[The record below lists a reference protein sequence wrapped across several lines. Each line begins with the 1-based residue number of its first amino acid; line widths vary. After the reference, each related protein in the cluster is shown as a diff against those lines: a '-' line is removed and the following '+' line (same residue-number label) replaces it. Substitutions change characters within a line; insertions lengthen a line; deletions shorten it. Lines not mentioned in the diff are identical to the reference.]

1 LGNLF
6 QKYRK
11 FRAHNKY
18 SYPGLFMVLGGSK
31 ALLQI
36 GVVFVGAWFAVS
48 LMTSELKEKENELAQ
63 NSNVAD
69 ESSKLT
75 GLADDSQAQA
85 EVTATAATQ
94 ATNPIRK
101 SHTKI
106 PAAKAGVYNADWLL
120 KQDGGS
126 YVVQLA
132 SSIEKPDLY
141 QKAFDLSETHPA
153 VVFPFKKTRSN
164 QLMYGYAIGM
174 YDTVRE
180 ARAGIKQLSGNAVAE
195 GVWIRPVGEI
205 QKQIVNTRK

>member
-1 LGNLF
+1 VRTTSILIRVCLWF
-6 QKYRK
+6 LV
-11 FRAHNKY
+11 A
-18 SYPGLFMVLGGSK
+18 
-31 ALLQI
+31 
-36 GVVFVGAWFAVS
+36 VGAWFAVS
-48 LMTSELKEKENELAQ
+48 LMTSGLKEKENELAQ

-85 EVTATAATQ
+85 EITAATATQ

-153 VVFPFKKTRSN
+153 VVFPFKMTRSN

-180 ARAGIKQLSGNAVAE
+180 ARAGIKQLSGNVVAE

>member
-1 LGNLF
+1 MGNLF

-36 GVVFVGAWFAVS
+36 GVVFVGTWFAVS

-106 PAAKAGVYNADWLL
+106 PAANCLL
-120 KQDGGS
+120 YTSPSPRDKRQS
-126 YVVQLA
+126 RMP
-132 SSIEKPDLY
+132 SS
-141 QKAFDLSETHPA
+141 A
-153 VVFPFKKTRSN
+153 
-164 QLMYGYAIGM
+164 
-174 YDTVRE
+174 
-180 ARAGIKQLSGNAVAE
+180 
-195 GVWIRPVGEI
+195 
-205 QKQIVNTRK
+205 